1 MHTIFCFMHTKIMVN
16 LVKNIL
22 LYISAFV
29 PMYFL
34 ILVKILSDLIFNDG
48 EFTRFVK
55 FEILFFVIL
64 VGLGIIGLVWNV
76 KWSNIKTSKVY
87 IKDCRNVTDHHF
99 LGYISIFIL
108 FSLGFDLSKASML
121 AIFIFT
127 FIFIGIVYVNNK
139 LFYINPFLNILG
151 FNFFE
156 ITYTKDG
163 STEEHTAK
171 VFFKGKLEACEK
183 SRTVKIKNDHF
194 AFVDKGLK

>member
-1 MHTIFCFMHTKIMVN
+1 
-16 LVKNIL
+16 
-22 LYISAFV
+22 
-29 PMYFL
+29 MYFL